1 MFRDRHD
8 AGIQLGEKLEQYRGK
23 NAVVL
28 ALPRGGVVLGYE
40 VAKALDLPLDIVS
53 VRKIGHPSSPEYAVC
68 AVDEHGTRLCNESA
82 IWDIDPKWLA
92 EETEKQT
99 KEALRRTRVYRGKR
113 LPVQLGGTIAILVDD
128 GAATGLTMRAA
139 IAAVRA
145 HAPKRGIVAVPVAS
159 MDAVHDFKNDA
170 DEVITL
176 EPPEEFRSAVGAH
189 YVKFDQG
196 EDTEVIRI
204 LKAR

>member
-82 IWDIDPKWLA
+82 IWDIDPKWLP
-92 EETEKQT
+92 EETEKQQ
-99 KEALRRTRVYRGKR
+99 K
-113 LPVQLGGTIAILVDD
+113 
-128 GAATGLTMRAA
+128 
-139 IAAVRA
+139 
-145 HAPKRGIVAVPVAS
+145 
-159 MDAVHDFKNDA
+159 
-170 DEVITL
+170 
-176 EPPEEFRSAVGAH
+176 FR
-189 YVKFDQG
+189 
-196 EDTEVIRI
+196 
-204 LKAR
+204 